1 MVPGPCGC
9 NGFVFR
15 FSAVVVLAGA
25 ITSSP
30 DASFELHVV
39 PPAESDAEIS
49 HQIDSFAQ
57 ATDADLAAGLAALQ
71 ANQRE
76 VLTASQKIV
85 QMLVG
90 AL

>member
-1 MVPGPCGC
+1 M
-9 NGFVFR
+9 
-15 FSAVVVLAGA
+15 LAGA

-39 PPAESDAEIS
+39 PPTESDAEIS

-90 AL
+90 AS

>member
-1 MVPGPCGC
+1 M
-9 NGFVFR
+9 
-15 FSAVVVLAGA
+15 LAGA
-25 ITSSP
+25 VTSSP

-39 PPAESDAEIS
+39 PPTESDAEIS
-49 HQIDSFAQ
+49 YQIDSFAQ

-90 AL
+90 AS